1 MTHMLIGRT
10 SDDKNGTGEPTA
22 GYLVSP
28 TRAKV
33 YAENEI
39 RTPEAKALHVV
50 HKIGDL
56 QS

>member
-39 RTPEAKALHVV
+39 RTPKAKALHVV